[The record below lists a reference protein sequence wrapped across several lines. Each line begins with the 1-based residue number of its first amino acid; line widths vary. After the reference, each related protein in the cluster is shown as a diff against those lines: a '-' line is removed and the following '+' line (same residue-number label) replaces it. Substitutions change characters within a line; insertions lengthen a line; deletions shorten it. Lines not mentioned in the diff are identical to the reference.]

1 MNKFFD
7 DYFNISKMIK
17 SKREYKQQ
25 MVRVNALPKDYQYV
39 FKEIQSHMWQF
50 VSGAGYDMM
59 EVQYG
64 LIDLF
69 EEGVAEGKSVLEVT
83 GEDVAG
89 FVDEL
94 LKNTKTYTEDWRNK
108 LNQKIKNKIG
118 DSNNGNK

>member
-69 EEGVAEGKSVLEVT
+69 KEGVAEGKSV
-83 GEDVAG
+83 
-89 FVDEL
+89 
-94 LKNTKTYTEDWRNK
+94 
-108 LNQKIKNKIG
+108 
-118 DSNNGNK
+118 

>member
-69 EEGVAEGKSVLEVT
+69 KEGVAEGKSVLEVT

-118 DSNNGNK
+118 DSNNGKK